1 MDSSDKKITYDNLP
15 QGIATLLNEVRELK
29 ALIMNLD
36 ASGGASPWMNV
47 SELIAYLPGHTSI
60 STIYAWCANDSI
72 PHHYCGKA
80 LSFYRP
86 EIDEW
91 LAKK

>member
-1 MDSSDKKITYDNLP
+1 MDSSEERITFDNLP
-15 QGIATLLNEVRELK
+15 KAVATLLEEVRSLK

>member
-1 MDSSDKKITYDNLP
+1 MDSSDKKITFDNLP
-15 QGIATLLNEVRELK
+15 QAVAELLHEVRELK
-29 ALIMNLD
+29 ALIKTID
-36 ASGGASPWMNV
+36 TSGGTSLWMNV
-47 SELIAYLPGHTSI
+47 GELIAYLPGHTSI
-60 STIYAWCANDSI
+60 STIYAWCTANTI

>member
-1 MDSSDKKITYDNLP
+1 MDSTEDRITFDNLP
-15 QGIATLLNEVRELK
+15 QAVAELLHEVRELK
-29 ALIMNLD
+29 ALIKNIDTSDGL
-36 ASGGASPWMNV
+36 SLWMNV
-47 SELIAYLPGHTSI
+47 GELIAYLPGHTSI
-60 STIYAWCANDSI
+60 STIYTWCSNDST